1 MTILPP
7 VLPPAMS
14 PTMLS
19 APPASAGEDSM
30 VGVGLSTGV
39 VSTLMVGVTNTSGLA
54 LPCLDIGQ

>member
-1 MTILPP
+1 
-7 VLPPAMS
+7 MS

-54 LPCLDIGQ
+54 LPCLDSEPSVHCGN